1 MAKYYSVKL
10 TSKYEAKVTNDASK
24 KCALDEQNYEVY
36 LKEIKTA
43 TSTINKNLKNIINA
57 VKRIETDSES
67 GKYVIKEAKAIREKA
82 TKVQAEL
89 KDNRDKLSK
98 QLDAEFRRQIKQW
111 IAWAKAQAN
120 ANSKTN
126 TL

>member
-10 TSKYEAKVTNDASK
+10 TSKYEAKVVNDASK

-43 TSTINKNLKNIINA
+43 TTTIDKNLKNIINA
-57 VKRIETDSES
+57 VKTIEADSES
-67 GKYVIKEAKAIREKA
+67 GKYVVKEAKAIREKA
-82 TKVQAEL
+82 IKVQAEL

-126 TL
+126 SL

>member
-36 LKEIKTA
+36 NI
-43 TSTINKNLKNIINA
+43 NLKNIINA
-57 VKRIETDSES
+57 VKRIETDAES
-67 GKYVIKEAKAIREKA
+67 GKYVVKEAKAIREKA

-120 ANSKTN
+120 ANSKT
-126 TL
+126 TSL

>member
-1 MAKYYSVKL
+1 MTKYYSVNL

-24 KCALDEQNYEVY
+24 KCALDEQNYEIY

-43 TSTINKNLKNIINA
+43 TNTINKNLKSIAAA
-57 VKRIETDSES
+57 VKKLELDADS
-67 GKYVIKEAKAIREKA
+67 GKYVVKETKAIREKA
-82 TKVQAEL
+82 TKIQNEL

-111 IAWAKAQAN
+111 IAWAKAQAA
-120 ANSKTN
+120 ANSKN
-126 TL
+126 TSV

>member
-43 TSTINKNLKNIINA
+43 TTTIDKNLKNIINA
-57 VKRIETDSES
+57 VKTIEADSGS
-67 GKYVIKEAKAIREKA
+67 GKYVVKEAKAIREKA
-82 TKVQAEL
+82 TKIQAEL

-120 ANSKTN
+120 ANSKT
-126 TL
+126 TSL

>member
-1 MAKYYSVKL
+1 MAKYYSVKIN
-10 TSKYEAKVTNDASK
+10 SKYEAKVTNDASK

-43 TSTINKNLKNIINA
+43 TTTINKNLKKIINTI
-57 VKRIETDSES
+57 KKLETDKES
-67 GKYVIKEAKAIREKA
+67 GKYVVKEAKAIREKA
-82 TKVQAEL
+82 TKIQAEL

-111 IAWAKAQAN
+111 IAWAKAQAA
-120 ANSKTN
+120 ANSRTN
-126 TL
+126 SL

>member
-43 TSTINKNLKNIINA
+43 TNTIDKNLRNIINA
-57 VKRIETDSES
+57 VKMIEKDAES
-67 GKYVIKEAKAIREKA
+67 GKYVVKEAKAIREKA
-82 TKVQAEL
+82 AKVQAEL

-111 IAWAKAQAN
+111 IAWSKAQAD
-120 ANSKTN
+120 ANSKT
-126 TL
+126 TSL